1 MNNAKH
7 LSWLAGV
14 ALFIMSCSPFK
25 VVSDFDESIN
35 FSQYKTYSLQ
45 TNDLNLNDLDE
56 KRVTNELKKQL
67 AAKGLNQA
75 ETSDLIIQIK
85 ASHKTITDNYYTSP
99 NVYIGGWGYWGMG
112 LGLNNIYTQQYQYNQ
127 GSLTFDFV
135 DAKTGK
141 LVWQG
146 KGNGINV
153 DSPKSKQKQIP
164 EIIAEI
170 LKHYTPKKQ

>member
-7 LSWLAGV
+7 LSWLAGA

-75 ETSDLIIQIK
+75 ETSDLIIKIK

-99 NVYIGGWGYWGMG
+99 SVYIGGWGYWGMG

-135 DAKTGK
+135 DAK
-141 LVWQG
+141 
-146 KGNGINV
+146 GNSYGRE
-153 DSPKSKQKQIP
+153 K
-164 EIIAEI
+164 EAESM
-170 LKHYTPKKQ
+170 